1 MLRLK
6 DASCWSQMVRHMSCV
21 TFAMGAINLAAT
33 KRMHT
38 LHLVMMQLSRQKM
51 RNNDNTA
58 HASLLPRCIKQ
69 ELTKQFAAL
78 RLSGSQSF
86 TDEKRAQDGT

>member
-1 MLRLK
+1 
-6 DASCWSQMVRHMSCV
+6 
-21 TFAMGAINLAAT
+21 
-33 KRMHT
+33 MHT

-78 RLSGSQSF
+78 RVPLGVPKAERFGRVLLMKKGLRMALELENEGLMEQ
-86 TDEKRAQDGT
+86 GIL